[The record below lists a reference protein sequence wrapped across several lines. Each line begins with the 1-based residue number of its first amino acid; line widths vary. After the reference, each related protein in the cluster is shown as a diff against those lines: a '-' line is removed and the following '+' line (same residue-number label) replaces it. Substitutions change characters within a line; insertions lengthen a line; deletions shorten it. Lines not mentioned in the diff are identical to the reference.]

1 MMIKRLLSQ
10 LRRDERGVS
19 AVEFALIV
27 PLLLAVL
34 LGTVTMFD
42 AFRTAQAAEKGTFT
56 VGDMLSRQTAIS
68 QTLLNSMVT
77 FVEKTVNFDGSARL
91 RVSSISNVSGTLTL
105 DWSHA
110 AGDQSLVIDP
120 IDYAIV
126 PDIAVGDSVV
136 LTEVFV
142 PHRAFVPGFGFDR
155 IVYNNKAVTRP
166 RFVGKIAWQ

>member
-1 MMIKRLLSQ
+1 MMMRLLRE
-10 LRRDERGVS
+10 LRGDERGVS

-34 LGTVTMFD
+34 LGTVTIFD

-68 QTLLNSMVT
+68 QPMLTSMLT
-77 FVEKTVNFDGSARL
+77 FVEKTVNFDGSARM
-91 RVSSISNVSGTLTL
+91 RVSSISNAAGTLIL
-105 DWSHA
+105 DWSHSV
-110 AGDQSLVIDP
+110 GDQNLAIDA
-120 IDYAIV
+120 IDYGTI

-136 LTEVFV
+136 LTEVFI
-142 PHRAFVPGFGFDR
+142 PHQAFVAGFGFDR

>member
-1 MMIKRLLSQ
+1 MMMRLLRR
-10 LRRDERGVS
+10 LRQDERGVS

-68 QTLLNSMVT
+68 QTLLNSMLT
-77 FVEKTVNFDGSARL
+77 FVEKTVNFDGAARL
-91 RVSSISNVSGTLTL
+91 RVSSISNAAGSLVL
-105 DWSHA
+105 DWSHS
-110 AGDQSLVIDP
+110 AGDQNLAIDP
-120 IDYAIV
+120 IDYAVV

-136 LTEVFV
+136 LTEVFI
-142 PHRAFVPGFGFDR
+142 PHRAFIAGFGFDR